1 MSWKQ
6 ATVFM
11 QLEKKQHLKRRN
23 FEPKQQKGFFVLSEI

>member
-11 QLEKKQHLKRRN
+11 QFEKKQNLKRRN
-23 FEPKQQKGFFVLSEI
+23 FEPKQQKRFLF